1 MAKSTLAIKANG
13 TLWSWG
19 SNSHGQLGLGSLTS
33 YSSPVQVGALTTWS
47 SVSAGIYCALA
58 IKTDGTLWSWGQGA
72 NAQLGLGNTSSYSSP
87 VQVGALTDWAS
98 VSASAS
104 NNGSV
109 VATKTDGTLWAW
121 GTNAYGQQG
130 HGNTTTYS
138 SPVQVGALTTWLN
151 ACSGNYFTVAS
162 KTDGTLWT
170 CGQNNLGQLGHN
182 NTTDLSSP
190 VQVGALTDWVVNAG
204 TGGFKFC
211 SVVKPDGTLWTWG
224 DNGIGQ
230 LGHGNYINVSSPK
243 QVGALTSWSNAVSRN
258 GNSSFLTTT
267 GLLFACGYSNQ
278 GGLGLGAT
286 NITTS
291 PIQVGALTSWVSIF
305 PANAQGCF
313 AIQS

>member
-1 MAKSTLAIKANG
+1 
-13 TLWSWG
+13 
-19 SNSHGQLGLGSLTS
+19 
-33 YSSPVQVGALTTWS
+33 
-47 SVSAGIYCALA
+47 
-58 IKTDGTLWSWGQGA
+58 
-72 NAQLGLGNTSSYSSP
+72 
-87 VQVGALTDWAS
+87 
-98 VSASAS
+98 
-104 NNGSV
+104 

-138 SPVQVGALTTWLN
+138 SPVQVGALTTWKN

-170 CGQNNLGQLGHN
+170 CGQNNLGQLGTS
-182 NTTDLSSP
+182 NTTDYSSP

-204 TGGFKFC
+204 TGGFAAC
-211 SVVKPDGTLWTWG
+211 CVVKPDGTLWTWG
-224 DNGIGQ
+224 NNGIGQ
-230 LGHGNYINVSSPK
+230 LGQGNYTNLSSPK

-267 GLLFACGYSNQ
+267 GLLFATGYSNA
-278 GGLGLGAT
+278 GALGLGAT
-286 NITTS
+286 TLINS
-291 PIQVGALTSWVSIF
+291 PVQVGALTSWVSIF